1 MIFDVIIVG
10 AGLSGTY
17 MSSLLREKKK
27 NVLILEKSSG
37 IGGRLS
43 TKPIRSQIVDYGC
56 QYINPKT
63 AISVDLTNKL
73 EKLGLLSE
81 INLDTNK
88 RVFIAPFGMNK
99 IPQYFSRYT
108 RVLSNTLVKRVSYK
122 KTGWEVS
129 TDAGSFLSSSVVL
142 TMPIAQVETLLRNS
156 ALENIILPKV
166 DYLDFHTC
174 TFTSDKHRIVDV
186 SSNDEFFPWICNN
199 SKKGLRN
206 TVDAFTANV
215 NKGITESLINLSHEQ
230 KLEIVEGLL
239 NSSGFENIKGLSVH
253 YWKYAFAD
261 NQDNPDYFFDEST
274 GLGIC
279 GDSFS
284 IGKVDGAVKSAELL
298 FSQLFNHLDNNF

>member
-1 MIFDVIIVG
+1 MTFDVIIVG
-10 AGLSGTY
+10 AGMSGTF
-17 MSSLLREKKK
+17 MSSLLREKRK

-43 TKPIRSQIVDYGC
+43 TKPIGSQIVDYGC

-63 AISVDLTNKL
+63 DISVNLSNKL
-73 EKLGLLSE
+73 ENLGLLSK
-81 INLDTNK
+81 INLGTNK

-99 IPQYFSRYT
+99 IPQYFSRNT
-108 RVLSNTLVKRVSYK
+108 RVLSNTLVKSISNK
-122 KTGWEVS
+122 KKGWEVF
-129 TDAGSFLSSSVVL
+129 TDAGTFSSSSVVL

-156 ALENIILPKV
+156 AVKISNLPKV

-174 TFTSDKHRIVDV
+174 TFASDKHRIVDV
-186 SSNDEFFPWICNN
+186 SSNDELFPWICNN

-215 NKGITESLINLSHEQ
+215 NKDITLRLKNLSPEQ

-239 NSSGFENIKGLSVH
+239 NSSGFENVRGLNVH
-253 YWKYAFAD
+253 YWRYAFAD
-261 NQDNPDYFFDEST
+261 NQDNPDYYFNIST
-274 GLGIC
+274 GLGVC

-284 IGKVDGAVKSAELL
+284 VGKVDGAVKSAELL
-298 FSQLFNHLDNNF
+298 FIQLFNYLDNNF

>member
-10 AGLSGTY
+10 AGLSGTF

-27 NVLILEKSSG
+27 NVLVLEKSSG

-43 TKPIRSQIVDYGC
+43 TKPIGSQIVDYGC
-56 QYINPKT
+56 QYIKPKT
-63 AISVDLTNKL
+63 AISVHLSNKL
-73 EKLGLLSE
+73 ENLGLL
-81 INLDTNK
+81 IKTNLDTSK

-99 IPQYFSRYT
+99 IPQYFSRNT
-108 RVLSNTLVKRVSYK
+108 RVQSNTLVKRISHK
-122 KTGWEVS
+122 KTGWEVF

-142 TMPIAQVETLLRNS
+142 TMPIAQVETLLRKS
-156 ALENIILPKV
+156 ALEIFNLPKV

-174 TFTSDKHRIVDV
+174 TFTSDKHRIEDV
-186 SSNDEFFPWICNN
+186 FSDNEIFPWICNN

-215 NKGITESLINLSHEQ
+215 SKDITQRLKNLSPEQ

-239 NSSGFENIKGLSVH
+239 NNSGFEKIKGLNVH
-253 YWKYAFAD
+253 YWRYAFAD
-261 NQDNPDYFFDEST
+261 NQNNPDYYFDTST
-274 GLGIC
+274 GLGVC

-284 IGKVDGAVKSAELL
+284 VGKVDGAFKSAELL
-298 FSQLFNHLDNNF
+298 FSQLFNYLDSNF

>member
-1 MIFDVIIVG
+1 MTFDVIIVG
-10 AGLSGTY
+10 AGLSGAF

-27 NVLILEKSSG
+27 NVLVLEKSSG

-43 TKPIRSQIVDYGC
+43 TKPIGSQIVDYGC

-63 AISVDLTNKL
+63 DISVNLSNKL
-73 EKLGLLSE
+73 ENLGLLSK
-81 INLDTNK
+81 INLGTNK

-108 RVLSNTLVKRVSYK
+108 RVLPNTLVKRVSYK

-174 TFTSDKHRIVDV
+174 TFTSDKHKIDAVF
-186 SSNDEFFPWICNN
+186 SKNGSFPWICNN

-239 NSSGFENIKGLSVH
+239 NSSGFENIKGLNVH
-253 YWKYAFAD
+253 YWRYAFAD
-261 NQDNPDYFFDEST
+261 NQDNPDFFFCKST
-274 GLGIC
+274 GLGVC

-284 IGKVDGAVKSAELL
+284 VGKVDGAVKSAELL
-298 FSQLFNHLDNNF
+298 SIQLFNYLENNF

>member
-1 MIFDVIIVG
+1 MPRLRFYAKEVG
-10 AGLSGTY
+10 VLA
-17 MSSLLREKKK
+17 LR
-27 NVLILEKSSG
+27 VQASD
-37 IGGRLS
+37 GGRLS
-43 TKPIRSQIVDYGC
+43 TKPIGSQIVDYGC
-56 QYINPKT
+56 QYIKPKT
-63 AISVDLTNKL
+63 AVSVHLSNKL
-73 EKLGLLSE
+73 ENLGLLSE

-174 TFTSDKHRIVDV
+174 TFTSDKHSIEGVF
-186 SSNDEFFPWICNN
+186 SKNESFPWICNN

-206 TVDAFTANV
+206 AVDVFTANV
-215 NKGITESLINLSHEQ
+215 NKVITQSLKNLSPGQ

-239 NSSGFENIKGLSVH
+239 NSSGFEDIEGLNVH
-253 YWKYAFAD
+253 YWRYAFAN
-261 NQDNPDYFFDEST
+261 NQDNTDYFFDKST

-284 IGKVDGAVKSAELL
+284 VGKVDGAVKSAELL
-298 FSQLFNHLDNNF
+298 SIQLFNYLENNF